1 MNIPHAVY
9 FVARFGARRPRGYVF
24 GAYRKM
30 GMMSDNSDEFYRIQK
45 LPPYVFAVINEM
57 RAKARAA
64 QIDVIDLGMGN
75 PDGKT
80 PRVVVDKLVE
90 AARSSRNHRY
100 SQSRGI
106 PKLREQITKR
116 YRANYGVTLD
126 SDKEAIVTIG
136 AKDALAHLLFATI
149 GPGDAVVS
157 PNPAYPI
164 HQYGVIM
171 AEGHACML
179 PMPDAASFLNR
190 LEDLYRTS
198 TRRPKMV
205 LISFP
210 HNPTT
215 TCVDLDFFREIIRLA
230 QHHGTMV
237 VHDFAYADLC
247 FDGYKAPSI
256 LQVEGAKEVAVEI
269 FSMSKSYNMAGW
281 RVGYCLGNAKM
292 IAALARIKSYLDYG
306 VFQPIQ
312 IASIIALRECEEDT
326 RKICAVYQKRRDI
339 LVNGLERAGWPV
351 VPPRG
356 SMFVWAPLPE
366 RHRGLGS
373 LEFSKLLLEKALVAV
388 SPGIGFG
395 PLGEGHVRFALV
407 ENEQRIRQATR
418 TIGQFLK

>member
-1 MNIPHAVY
+1 
-9 FVARFGARRPRGYVF
+9 
-24 GAYRKM
+24 M
-30 GMMSDNSDEFYRIQK
+30 GLMPQNTDDFYRIQK

-75 PDGKT
+75 PDGPT
-80 PRVVVDKLVE
+80 PRVIVNKMVE
-90 AARSSRNHRY
+90 ATRNAKNHRY

-106 PKLREQITKR
+106 PKLREAIAKR
-116 YRANYGVTLD
+116 YQAKYGVEVD
-126 SDKEAIVTIG
+126 PDKEAIVTIG
-136 AKDALAHLLFATI
+136 AKDALAHLLFAII
-149 GPGDAVVS
+149 GPDDAVVS

-179 PMPDAASFLNR
+179 PMPDAATFLNR
-190 LEDLYRTS
+190 LRDLYRTS
-198 TRRPKMV
+198 SRKPKML

-215 TCVDLDFFREIIRLA
+215 TCVDLDFFREIVALA
-230 QHHGTMV
+230 REHGTMV

-247 FDGYKAPSI
+247 FDGYSAPSI

-281 RVGYCLGNAKM
+281 RVGFCLGNAKM

-312 IASIIALRECEEDT
+312 IAAIIALRECEEDT
-326 RKICAVYQKRRDI
+326 RKICATYQKRRDV
-339 LVNGLERAGWPV
+339 LVAGLRRAGWSV
-351 VPPRG
+351 EPPRG

-366 RHRGLGS
+366 RFRSMGS
-373 LEFSKLLLEKALVAV
+373 LDFSKLLLEKALVAV
-388 SPGIGFG
+388 SPGVGFG
-395 PLGEGHVRFALV
+395 PMGEGHVRFALV
-407 ENEQRIRQATR
+407 ENEHRIRQATR
-418 TIGQFLK
+418 SIGQFLKSGD

>member
-1 MNIPHAVY
+1 
-9 FVARFGARRPRGYVF
+9 
-24 GAYRKM
+24 M
-30 GMMSDNSDEFYRIQK
+30 GVMPKDSEEFYRIQK

-75 PDGKT
+75 PDGAT
-80 PRVVVDKLVE
+80 PRVIVNKLVE
-90 AARSSRNHRY
+90 AARNARNHRY

-106 PKLREQITKR
+106 ARLREAITIR
-116 YRANYGVTLD
+116 YRANYGVDLD
-126 SDKEAIVTIG
+126 PDREAIVTIG
-136 AKDALAHLLFATI
+136 AKDALAHLLFAVV

-179 PMPDAASFLNR
+179 PMPNAATFLNR
-190 LEDLYRTS
+190 LEELYRTS
-198 TRRPKMV
+198 TRKPRLV

-215 TCVDLDFFREIIRLA
+215 TCVDLDFFREVVSLSRE
-230 QHHGTMV
+230 HGTLV
-237 VHDFAYADLC
+237 VHDFAYADLG
-247 FDGYKAPSI
+247 FDGYRPPSI

-281 RVGYCLGNAKM
+281 RVGFCLGNPKV

-312 IASIIALRECEEDT
+312 IAAIIALRECEEDT
-326 RKICAVYQKRRDI
+326 RKICATYQRRRDA
-339 LVNGLERAGWPV
+339 LVTGLKRAGWV
-351 VPPRG
+351 VEKPRG
-356 SMFVWAPLPE
+356 SMFLWAPLLE
-366 RHRGLGS
+366 RYRAAGS
-373 LEFSKLLLEKALVAV
+373 LEFAKLLLEKAQVAV

-418 TIGQFLK
+418 TIGQFLKD

>member
-1 MNIPHAVY
+1 MHE
-9 FVARFGARRPRGYVF
+9 
-24 GAYRKM
+24 
-30 GMMSDNSDEFYRIQK
+30 DTDEFYRIQK

-75 PDGKT
+75 PDGQT
-80 PRVVVDKLVE
+80 PRVIVNKLVE
-90 AARSSRNHRY
+90 AARNARNHRY

-106 PKLREQITKR
+106 PRLREEITRR
-116 YRANYGVTLD
+116 YEANYGVKLD
-126 SDKEAIVTIG
+126 PEKEAIVTIG

-149 GPGDAVVS
+149 GPDDVVVS

-179 PMPDAASFLNR
+179 PMPDAATFLSR
-190 LEDLYRTS
+190 LKDLYRTS
-198 TRRPKMV
+198 ARKPKML

-215 TCVDLDFFREIIRLA
+215 TCVDLDFFREIIALA
-230 QHHGTMV
+230 REHGTMV

-256 LQVEGAKEVAVEI
+256 LQVEGASEVAVEI

-281 RVGYCLGNAKM
+281 RVGYCLGNRKM
-292 IAALARIKSYLDYG
+292 IAALGRIKSYLDYG

-312 IASIIALRECEEDT
+312 IASIIALRECEEET
-326 RKICAVYQKRRDI
+326 RKICAIYQKRRDVLI
-339 LVNGLERAGWPV
+339 TGLRRAGWV
-351 VPPRG
+351 VEPPRG
-356 SMFVWAPLPE
+356 TMFVWAPVPE
-366 RHRGLGS
+366 PFRSIGS
-373 LEFSKLLLEKALVAV
+373 LEFAKLLLEQALVAV

-395 PLGEGHVRFALV
+395 PMGEGHVRFALV
-407 ENEQRIRQATR
+407 ENEHRIRQATR
-418 TIGQFLK
+418 SIGQFLKQKVTAPAA

>member
-1 MNIPHAVY
+1 MP
-9 FVARFGARRPRGYVF
+9 
-24 GAYRKM
+24 
-30 GMMSDNSDEFYRIQK
+30 NSQEFYRIQK

-75 PDGKT
+75 PDGAT
-80 PRVVVDKLVE
+80 PRVIVSKLVE
-90 AARSSRNHRY
+90 AARLARNHRY

-106 PKLREQITKR
+106 PKLREEIVKR
-116 YRANYGVTLD
+116 YKKNYDVDLD
-126 SDKEAIVTIG
+126 PDKEAIVTIG
-136 AKDALAHLLFATI
+136 AKDALAHLLFATV
-149 GPGDAVVS
+149 GPDDAVVS

-164 HQYGVIM
+164 HQYGVLM

-179 PMPDAASFLNR
+179 PMPDAATFLNR
-190 LEDLYRTS
+190 LENFYRTS
-198 TRRPKMV
+198 AKKLKLL

-230 QHHGTMV
+230 HRHGTLV
-237 VHDFAYADLC
+237 VHDFAYADLG
-247 FDGYKAPSI
+247 FDGYMPPSI

-269 FSMSKSYNMAGW
+269 FSLSKSYNMAGW
-281 RVGYCLGNAKM
+281 RVGFCVGNPRM

-326 RKICAVYQKRRDI
+326 KKICATYQKRRDV
-339 LVNGLERAGWPV
+339 LVSGLNRAGWPV
-351 VPPRG
+351 EAPRG

-366 RHRGLGS
+366 AHRAAGS
-373 LEFSKLLLEKALVAV
+373 LEFSKLLMEKALVAV

-407 ENEQRIRQATR
+407 ENEQRIRQATKS
-418 TIGQFLK
+418 IKQFLS

>member
-1 MNIPHAVY
+1 MPD
-9 FVARFGARRPRGYVF
+9 
-24 GAYRKM
+24 
-30 GMMSDNSDEFYRIQK
+30 SSDEFYRIQK

-75 PDGKT
+75 PDGAT
-80 PRVVVDKLVE
+80 PRPIVNKLIE
-90 AARSSRNHRY
+90 AARNARNHRY

-106 PKLREQITKR
+106 PKLREEITRR
-116 YRANYGVTLD
+116 YQTNYGVTLD
-126 SDKEAIVTIG
+126 SEKEAIVTIG
-136 AKDALAHLLFATI
+136 AKDALAHLLFATV
-149 GPGDAVVS
+149 GPGDLVVS

-164 HQYGVIM
+164 HQYGVLM
-171 AEGHACML
+171 AEGQACML
-179 PMPDAASFLNR
+179 PMPDAATFLNG

-198 TRRPKMV
+198 KVKPKML

-215 TCVDLDFFREIIRLA
+215 TCVDLDYLREIVRLA
-230 QHHGTMV
+230 RHHGTLI
-237 VHDFAYADLC
+237 VHDFAYADLG
-247 FDGYKAPSI
+247 FDGYRPPSI
-256 LQVEGAKEVAVEI
+256 LQVEGAKDVAVEI

-281 RVGYCLGNAKM
+281 RVGFCLGNPKM

-326 RKICAVYQKRRDI
+326 KKICAIYQKRAEV
-339 LVNGLERAGWPV
+339 LATGLNRAGWPV
-351 VPPRG
+351 EKPRG
-356 SMFVWAPLPE
+356 TMFLWAAIPE
-366 RHRGLGS
+366 KYRAIGS
-373 LEFSKLLLEKALVAV
+373 LEFCKLVLEKAAVAV

-418 TIGQFLK
+418 AIGQFLKS